1 MSFKDR
7 FRSNQL
13 PFWLL
18 TIGFGMVL
26 ILPKLIMDGMFMD
39 GVLYASVSHNLSIG
53 IGTPWFLEFNEYGIT
68 DRVTFHEHPPLIF
81 WIQSLFF
88 KVFGGSMYVERGYS
102 LLTGI
107 ITAALIVKTWKLVT
121 IQNINLQKLSWMPVL
136 LWLTVP
142 VVFWSYQNNVHENT
156 MGIFTILAVFFSIK
170 AVHLKQKLYLNI
182 VIAGAMIFC
191 ASFGK
196 GVPGLFPLG
205 VVFFHWIIFRKQ
217 SFGKMFLQS
226 LLLLAIPAAIYGL
239 LLLIPAAQESLSIYT
254 YERLLGRI
262 KAAPT
267 RDYHFYIA
275 ERLFMEILPMIIV
288 TFLTL
293 LVFRLGKVKH
303 QLTKEHYKLSAFF
316 VLMGLSASLPV
327 MLTLVQKTF
336 YIGPAFPFFGLAFA
350 LIIAPGLADRLAR
363 INRSKIGFK
372 VFTTISSLIIVAAI
386 VATVFQ
392 YGKPSRNKKV
402 LHDLEIIQEII
413 PHFSTINVHAS
424 TGNLEWDMQCY
435 LVRFYNISMDKNP
448 DHHRKYFLMNR
459 ELGVQPDSN
468 YVNLNLPTQKYD
480 LYEWPED

>member
-1 MSFKDR
+1 
-7 FRSNQL
+7 
-13 PFWLL
+13 
-18 TIGFGMVL
+18 MVL

-39 GVLYASVSHNLSIG
+39 GVLYASVSHNLSLG
-53 IGTPWFLEFNEYGIT
+53 IGTPWFLEFNEYGVT
-68 DRVTFHEHPPLIF
+68 DRVTFHEHPPFIF

-121 IQNINLQKLSWMPVL
+121 SQNINLQKLSWMPVL

-156 MGIFTILAVFFSIK
+156 MGIFTILAVIFIIK
-170 AVHLKQKLYLNI
+170 AVHLNQKIYLNI
-182 VIAGAMIFC
+182 VLAGAMIFC

-196 GVPGLFPLG
+196 GVPGLFPIG

-217 SFGKMFLQS
+217 GFGKMVLQS
-226 LLLLAIPAAIYGL
+226 IILIAIPAVVYGL

-262 KAAPT
+262 ESQPT
-267 RDYHFYIA
+267 RTYHLYIA

-288 TFLTL
+288 TFLA
-293 LVFRLGKVKH
+293 LVVYKLRKVKP
-303 QLTKEHYKLSAFF
+303 QLIKEHYQLIAFF
-316 VLMGLSASLPV
+316 VLVGLSASLPV

-336 YIGPAFPFFGLAFA
+336 YIGPAFPYFGLAFA
-350 LIIAPGLADRLAR
+350 LIIAPGMADRLAR
-363 INRSKIGFK
+363 VKRSSIGFK
-372 VFTTISSLIIVAAI
+372 IFTTISSLVIVTAI

-392 YGKPSRNKKV
+392 YGKPSRNEEV

-413 PHFSTINVHAS
+413 PHFSTINVHES
-424 TGNLEWDMQCY
+424 TGNVEWDMQCY
-435 LVRFYNISMDKNP
+435 LLRYYNISMDKNQ
-448 DHHRKYFLMNR
+448 DHHREYYLMNR
-459 ELGVQPDSN
+459 DLGLQPDSN
-468 YVNLNLPTQKYD
+468 YVNLDLPTQKYD
-480 LYEWPED
+480 LYKWPEN